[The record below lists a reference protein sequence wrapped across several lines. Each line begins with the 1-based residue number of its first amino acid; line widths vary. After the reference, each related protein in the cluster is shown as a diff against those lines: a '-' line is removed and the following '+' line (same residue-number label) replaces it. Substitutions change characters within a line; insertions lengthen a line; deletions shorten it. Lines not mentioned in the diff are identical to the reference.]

1 MTGNQPIRNTRLAV
15 EASATVPEGHTLHLL
30 ARDHTRDLA
39 GRPVHVASPQG
50 RAAALAARLDGRIL
64 GRAEA
69 YGKHLFHR
77 WDGIADVLHVPLGLF
92 GKFTRHASPPPPPAT
107 PNVRV
112 RLEGVEWT
120 VDLTGP
126 TVCELLDPAGVD
138 RVLARLGPDPL
149 RRGADPGLAWARL
162 RRRRVPIGVA
172 LMDQA
177 VFAGVGNVFRA
188 EALFVLG
195 IHPERPAN
203 TVTRDEFDEL
213 WSTIAAMLRQAMK
226 DRRIVTVAPAE
237 LERPKS
243 KLRRGEGRYVY
254 KQEHCRRCLREVRRW
269 DLAGRW
275 AYACESC
282 QSLSQPRPR

>member
-1 MTGNQPIRNTRLAV
+1 MASEQPICKTFV
-15 EASATVPEGHTLHLL
+15 VPEGHTLHLL
-30 ARDHTRDLA
+30 ARDHTRDLG
-39 GRPVHVASPQG
+39 GRPVRVSSPQG
-50 RAAALAARLDGRIL
+50 RAVALASRLDGRVL
-64 GRAEA
+64 TAAEA
-69 YGKHLFHR
+69 YGKHLFHH
-77 WDGIADVLHVPLGLF
+77 WDGVEDVLHVHLGLF
-92 GKFTRHASPPPPPAT
+92 GKITRHASPPPPPAT

-126 TVCELLDPAGVD
+126 TVCELLDLEGVE

-149 RRGADPGLAWARL
+149 RRDADPELAWTRL
-162 RRRRVPIGVA
+162 RRRRVPVGVA
-172 LMDQA
+172 VMDQA

-203 TVTRDEFDEL
+203 TITRDEFDQL
-213 WSTIAAMLRQAMK
+213 WSTLTAMLRQALK
-226 DRRIVTVAPAE
+226 DRRIVTVAAAE
-237 LERPKS
+237 LERPKA
-243 KLRRGEGRYVY
+243 KLLQGEGRYVY
-254 KQEHCRRCLREVRRW
+254 RQERCRRCDREVRRW

-282 QSLSQPRPR
+282 QRL